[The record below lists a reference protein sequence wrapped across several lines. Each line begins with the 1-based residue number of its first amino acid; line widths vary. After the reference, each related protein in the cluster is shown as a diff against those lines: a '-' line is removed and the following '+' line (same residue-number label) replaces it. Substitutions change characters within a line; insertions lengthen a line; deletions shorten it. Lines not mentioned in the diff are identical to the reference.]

1 MTQYIPKDAL
11 VAEIIKRRAERV
23 EQIKIGDDRTR
34 PIDGAV
40 SVEYTSLLDFID
52 TLEVKEVDLEKE
64 MNKER

>member
-1 MTQYIPKDAL
+1 MPQYIDKDVL

-40 SVEYTSLLDFID
+40 SVEHTSLLDFVD
-52 TLEVKEVDLEKE
+52 TLEIKEVELENVK
-64 MNKER
+64 